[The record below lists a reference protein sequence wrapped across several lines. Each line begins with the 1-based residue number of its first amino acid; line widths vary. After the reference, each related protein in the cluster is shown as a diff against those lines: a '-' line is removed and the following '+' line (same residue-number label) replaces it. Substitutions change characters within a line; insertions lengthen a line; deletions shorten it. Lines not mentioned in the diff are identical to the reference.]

1 MKIKKYRASS
11 IREALLR
18 IKEELGPDAVILKTQ
33 EFKNPANP
41 QEKVEVTAALDESSM
56 PPPAEP
62 PARSPTA
69 EQPAVSGAYDR
80 KGVRKAEWRNLDAER
95 SVTDK
100 LNLRVAPP
108 APPAPDPALAEQ
120 LVGRVDKTVGEL
132 QALRQDFA
140 ALRQELRSSARTAQ
154 EGVPGDFQP
163 MATALSRAGMPVDVA
178 QDLLA
183 ELMIACPVEDRGS
196 ASLFAQARKVLG
208 NRITVAPRAQLRKG
222 RPLVQLFLGPAGVG
236 KSTTIAKLAARALLS
251 GNTGVAIVT
260 TDCYRMGALEQM
272 EAFAGAAEIALETVY
287 GPEDVQDV
295 FERLRDMSL
304 VLVDTAGRSRSN
316 REHLEELRALCDAI
330 HPDEVHLV
338 LSLNTRDRD
347 LEESVAQFRS
357 MGVNRLLFTK
367 QDETSEQGALMWLP
381 SRVGLPLSYVS
392 TGQRIPDDICSAER
406 ELVAGWIL
414 GEAGLT

>member
-11 IREALLR
+11 IREALLL

-33 EFKNPANP
+33 EFKNPSSPN
-41 QEKVEVTAALDESSM
+41 EKVEVTAALDESSL
-56 PPPAEP
+56 PPVAEP
-62 PARSPTA
+62 PVRRD
-69 EQPAVSGAYDR
+69 EPAMAPPGVYDR
-80 KGVRKAEWRNLDAER
+80 KGIRKAEWRNIDEER
-95 SVTDK
+95 ASKDK

-108 APPAPDPALAEQ
+108 PAIEPALAEN
-120 LVGRVDKTVGEL
+120 LMGRVERTTGEL

-140 ALRQELRSSARTAQ
+140 ALRQELRSSARTVN

-163 MATALSRAGMPVDVA
+163 MATALMRAGIPVNVA

-183 ELMIACPVEDRGS
+183 ELMIACPVEDRD
-196 ASLFAQARKVLG
+196 ALKLFGQARKVLG
-208 NRITVAPRAQLRKG
+208 NRVPVAPRPQLRKG
-222 RPLVQLFLGPAGVG
+222 RPLVQLFLGPTGVG

-251 GNTGVAIVT
+251 GNSSVAIVT

-272 EAFAGAAEIALETVY
+272 EAFAGAAEIALETIY

-295 FERLRDMSL
+295 FERLREKSL

-316 REHLEELRALCDAI
+316 KEHLEELKALCEAI

-338 LSLNTRDRD
+338 VSLNTRDRD
-347 LEESVAQFRS
+347 LEETVAQFRP
-357 MGVNRLLFTK
+357 MGVNRLVFTK
-367 QDETSEQGALMWLP
+367 QDETAEQGALLWLP
-381 SRVGLPLSYVS
+381 MRTGLPLSFVC

-406 ELVAGWIL
+406 ELVASWIL
-414 GEAGLT
+414 GEAILS